1 MNDTRLFITLEVS
14 ELTLAHLWANND
26 WPSQPAPA
34 ATVLAAAAI
43 EDRAA
48 EHVQFLRQH
57 VQDCAGNYQKAE
69 ESMLKKFRAAN
80 PSLYIKEAPSD
91 E

>member
-1 MNDTRLFITLEVS
+1 MNDTRLTLTIEVS
-14 ELTLAHLWANND
+14 ELTLAHLWANN
-26 WPSQPAPA
+26 WSGLGEPTV
-34 ATVLAAAAI
+34 TVLASKAI
-43 EDRAA
+43 DEVAS
-48 EHVQFLRQH
+48 EHVQFLKQH